1 MIPTK
6 EDVLIS
12 GIDNIWSIATN
23 ILNRSVRSTE
33 LNNQKD
39 HQAITQKADD
49 NPFNSPELACKDFVI
64 VPKEDKAKDEVH
76 I

>member
-1 MIPTK
+1 
-6 EDVLIS
+6 
-12 GIDNIWSIATN
+12 
-23 ILNRSVRSTE
+23 TE

-49 NPFNSPELACKDFVI
+49 NPFNSPELAYKNYVI
-64 VPKEDKAKDEVH
+64 VPKEDRAKDEVH